1 MYIISLILVALIL
14 LPSFAVG
21 KPPEDKDKDKDNGKP
36 PKTKDEDEDNGK
48 PPKTKDEDE
57 DNGKPPKTEDEDKD
71 NGKPPKTKDEVKFA
85 TITSSSGSHGNVSP
99 SGSVKV
105 KIGDD
110 QRFKISANGGYRI
123 EEVVVDG
130 ETVFSCDSEGK
141 EHVRKWEY
149 WFENVEETHDIS
161 AKFDRDVFTIKALAR
176 GPGRIIP
183 SGAVKLS
190 YGGNQ
195 DFTIRATQGFCID
208 DVQISPSDDSNTL
221 NMGEAEGAS
230 IYTFSFNGVTSD
242 YTMIVTFARL
252 KEPEPDPETDPVP
265 LTIESEAGD
274 GGSIDP
280 SGEVEMEYGSD
291 QTFTMTPDDPC
302 YGIAVVEVDGVPV
315 DVGIDEGNG
324 EGTYTFSNVTSDH
337 TIKATFEEITY
348 TITAT
353 ADEGG
358 IIVPSGEVEV
368 ACGSEQVFIITPE
381 PCHRISEVL
390 VDDVPVDV
398 YIDEETGEDTY
409 TFTGVASDHTIHA
422 TFEEITEPYTIAVTS
437 GTGGNIVPSG
447 EVQVECGGSQTFTM
461 TPDLCNGIAKVL
473 VDGMEVD
480 VYINDE
486 TGEGTYT
493 FTNVTSDHTI
503 DATFEEIT
511 YTIAASAGEGGVID
525 PSGEVEVAC
534 GSEQV
539 FTITPDPCHRIAE
552 FEVDDTTLVDV
563 VVDEETGEST
573 YAFTGVASDHTI
585 SVAFEEI
592 TEPYTITATAGE
604 FGSIVPSGEV
614 EVACGSEQTFTITP
628 NESCYGI
635 AEVQVDGEEVDVEI
649 DEDTGARTYTFTDV
663 SSDHTIHATFEEITE
678 PYIIT
683 ATSDEFG
690 SIVPSGEVEV
700 ACGSEQTFT
709 ITPYAPCYGIA
720 EVKVDS
726 EEVDV
731 DIDEETG
738 IGTYTFTSVAS
749 DHTIQA
755 TFEKITY
762 TITATAG
769 EHGSIVPSGEVQ
781 VECGGSHL
789 FKIKPDEGYTRGS
802 VLVDGSPV
810 KTKGN
815 KYEFTDVTSD
825 HTIEVTF
832 VNDPDEDDLIGD
844 VNNDGKV
851 GSDDAIFILL
861 IVTGQI
867 EPTEQQKL
875 AADVNSDGVIDV
887 NDALFVLSIV
897 AGLAAPDANI
907 DSALLQNFPNPF
919 NPETWIPFRL
929 SEGSEVTIEIYDVTG
944 HLLRRLLLGHK
955 SAGFYTSQERA
966 AYWDGCNEDGERV
979 ASGVYFYA
987 IRAGNFTD
995 MKKMIISQ

>member
-1 MYIISLILVALIL
+1 MRPWMKYSMYIISLILVALIL

-628 NESCYGI
+628 
-635 AEVQVDGEEVDVEI
+635 
-649 DEDTGARTYTFTDV
+649 
-663 SSDHTIHATFEEITE
+663 
-678 PYIIT
+678 
-683 ATSDEFG
+683 
-690 SIVPSGEVEV
+690 
-700 ACGSEQTFT
+700 
-709 ITPYAPCYGIA
+709 YAPCYGIA

-944 HLLRRLLLGHK
+944 HLLRRLPLGHK
-955 SAGFYTSQERA
+955 SAGFYTNQERA

-987 IRAGNFTD
+987 IRAANFTD
-995 MKKMIISQ
+995 TKKMIIAQ